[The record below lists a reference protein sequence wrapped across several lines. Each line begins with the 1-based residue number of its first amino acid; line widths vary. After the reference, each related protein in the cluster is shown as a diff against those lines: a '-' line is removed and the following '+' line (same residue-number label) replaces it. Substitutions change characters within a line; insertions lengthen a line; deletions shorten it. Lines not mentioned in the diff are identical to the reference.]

1 MPRLFVEAGKQA
13 EMLQALDRSL
23 REHSATSE
31 MLFWLCKNRADWRE
45 LITPDLLGAILSAI
59 ERDQHNESNSR
70 STRLRDLLLDDR
82 ELIPDMFE
90 GAEPG
95 LARDSMRRLMLSPV
109 FDELTKRSLMARIIK
124 LYPELQS
131 LLSSGQGEEKSE
143 ALVVSWSSLQRRKAE
158 LEELVN
164 KKIPENSREIGV
176 ARSYGDLRENF
187 EFKAA
192 KEMQA
197 VLMRRKSE
205 LERDLH
211 RARGTT
217 FENADVSQI
226 SIGTIVTLRD
236 TNTSEEE
243 TYTILGAWDGDPE
256 RAIIS
261 YQTAIGQALLGR
273 RLGEIVELNAEEDT
287 GRYAIIAIE
296 PAPVDEVPADPEL
309 LETVASNN

>member
-1 MPRLFVEAGKQA
+1 M
-13 EMLQALDRSL
+13 
-23 REHSATSE
+23 
-31 MLFWLCKNRADWRE
+31 
-45 LITPDLLGAILSAI
+45 
-59 ERDQHNESNSR
+59 
-70 STRLRDLLLDDR
+70 
-82 ELIPDMFE
+82 
-90 GAEPG
+90 
-95 LARDSMRRLMLSPV
+95 
-109 FDELTKRSLMARIIK
+109 
-124 LYPELQS
+124 
-131 LLSSGQGEEKSE
+131 
-143 ALVVSWSSLQRRKAE
+143 VVSWSSLQRRKAE

-211 RARGTT
+211 RARGTG
-217 FENADVSQI
+217 FENPDLSQA

-236 TNTSEEE
+236 TAANEEE

-256 RAIIS
+256 RSIIS

-273 RLGEIVELNAEEDT
+273 RVGEVVELNTTEDT
-287 GRYAIIAIE
+287 GRYTIVGIE
-296 PAPVDEVPADPEL
+296 SAPLDEMPADPEL
-309 LETVASNN
+309 LETVASGD